1 MTKLQNLSA
10 TEAARRIAEG
20 SLSPVALV
28 EAHLRQI
35 AEYDGD
41 IAAWVHV
48 DREGALASARAC
60 ETEALSRR
68 LRGRLHGVPVAIK
81 DIIDVAG
88 MATTSGAP
96 SFAHRRPTE
105 DAACVGHLKS
115 AGAIIL
121 GKVTTTECAY
131 FEPAA
136 TRNPWN
142 LAHTP
147 GGSSSGSAA
156 AVAARMAPLALGSQ
170 TVGSVLRPA
179 AFCGVVGFKGTFG
192 AVPVEGSSALAR
204 SFDHIGVFARDVA
217 DARLAFTLLTQ
228 RDLGRTK
235 DAPPRIALA
244 PELLARANPDVAA
257 EIETAAER
265 LAAAGAQ
272 ITKIALPA
280 SFAVIHD
287 AGRAILESEFA
298 AYQEDL
304 FPDHGGEYRPR
315 TRELV
320 TAGLARSATAY
331 VKAQQARARF
341 RDDMLPILRS
351 AGSLISPVAVGT
363 APKGLESTGD
373 PWFCAPW
380 TTIGVPAVALPT
392 GVGEAGLPHALQ
404 LVAPW
409 DADAALLDAADWCE
423 KILAFDA
430 MPDRLRD
437 QGER

>member
-28 EAHLRQI
+28 EACLGQI
-35 AEYDGD
+35 AEHDGD
-41 IAAWVHV
+41 ISAWVHV
-48 DREGALASARAC
+48 DREGALASAR
-60 ETEALSRR
+60 ERESEARSRR
-68 LRGRLHGVPVAIK
+68 LRGPLHGVPVAIK

-88 MATTSGAP
+88 MKTTSGAP
-96 SFAHRRPTE
+96 AFAHRQPTA
-105 DAACVGHLKS
+105 DAACIARLKS
-115 AGAIIL
+115 AGAIAL

-179 AFCGVVGFKGTFG
+179 AFCGIVGFKGTFG

-204 SFDHIGVFARDVA
+204 SFDHIGVFARNVA
-217 DARLAFTLLTQ
+217 DARLAFALLTE
-228 RDLGRTK
+228 RDVGRKT
-235 DAPPRIALA
+235 AEPPRIALV
-244 PELLARANPDVAA
+244 PELIARANPDVAA
-257 EIETAAER
+257 KIETAAER

-272 ITKIALPA
+272 ITRIALPV
-280 SFAVIHD
+280 SFAAIHD

-298 AYQEDL
+298 AYQEAL
-304 FPDHGGEYRPR
+304 FRDHGAEYRPR
-315 TRELV
+315 TRELII
-320 TAGLARSATAY
+320 AGLAQKATAY

-341 RDDMLPILRS
+341 KDDMLPILRS
-351 AGSLISPVAVGT
+351 AGFLLSPVAIGT

-392 GVGEAGLPHALQ
+392 LVGEAGLPYALQ
-404 LVAPW
+404 LVAAI
-409 DADAALLDAADWCE
+409 DADAELFDAADWCE
-423 KILAFDA
+423 KVLAFDA
-430 MPDRLRD
+430 MPDRLRGS
-437 QGER
+437 GER